1 MIWYLSAVVAALFYA
16 AQMLGMR
23 RLQRSYPIPV
33 YMAYIWL
40 GAGVLIGLVSL
51 HTDEELTGVNWPC
64 VLGAALGSWAG
75 MYAFNRAIRLQP
87 NLGYIDAVGTLRLGL
102 VYGLSIALFNAL
114 FEPLKLVALLGIAI
128 GVILIVGVRHG
139 GSPKESSRRWV
150 IWQLLAVLCFAVLLM
165 CVRIATADGADARVV
180 TSLVML
186 AAGLLYVASALHGR
200 HSLYPVSDR
209 SLILLT
215 IVASAIGNIAFFT
228 SLASAPNLA
237 YTDAIVNL
245 RLVILYGVAL
255 ATGVDQLDIPKALG
269 VALTFTCAALLG

>member
-1 MIWYLSAVVAALFYA
+1 MTWYLFALVAALFYA

-33 YMAYIWL
+33 YMTYIWL
-40 GAGVLIGLVSL
+40 GAGALIGLVSIR
-51 HTDEELTGVNWPC
+51 TAEEITRINWLC

-87 NLGYIDAVGTLRLGL
+87 NLGYVDAVGTLRLGL
-102 VYGLSIALFNAL
+102 VYGLSIALFDAV
-114 FEPLKLVALLGIAI
+114 FEPLKLAALLGIAV
-128 GVILIVGVRHG
+128 GVILIVGVQPGEPR
-139 GSPKESSRRWV
+139 KESERRWV
-150 IWQLLAVLCFAVLLM
+150 IWQLFAVLCFAMLLVCM
-165 CVRIATADGADARVV
+165 RMATTDGADARVV

-186 AAGLLYVASALHGR
+186 VAGLFYATSALYVR
-200 HSLYPVSDR
+200 QSLYPTSDR
-209 SLILLT
+209 FLLLLT
-215 IVASAIGNIAFFT
+215 IIASAIGNIAFFT
-228 SLASAPNLA
+228 SLASTPNLA

>member
-16 AQMLGMR
+16 AQMLGFR
-23 RLQRSYPIPV
+23 HLQRSYPIPV

-40 GAGVLIGLVSL
+40 GAGALIGLVSVR
-51 HTDEELTGVNWPC
+51 TGEEVVEVNWLC

-102 VYGLSIALFNAL
+102 VYGLSIALFNAV
-114 FEPLKLVALLGIAI
+114 FEPLKLVALLGIAV
-128 GVILIVGVRHG
+128 GVILIVGVRHE
-139 GSPKESSRRWV
+139 GSHKESSRRWV
-150 IWQLLAVLCFAVLLM
+150 IWQLFAVLCFAALLI
-165 CVRIATADGADARVV
+165 CVRMATSAGADARVV
-180 TSLVML
+180 TALVML
-186 AAGLLYVASALHGR
+186 VAGLLYVASALRGR
-200 HSLYPVSDR
+200 QSLYLANNR

-215 IVASAIGNIAFFT
+215 IIASAIGNIAFFT

-237 YTDAIVNL
+237 YTDAVVNL

-255 ATGVDQLDIPKALG
+255 ATGVDQLDIAKALG
-269 VALTFTCAALLG
+269 VALTFICAALLG

>member
-1 MIWYLSAVVAALFYA
+1 
-16 AQMLGMR
+16 MLGLR

-40 GAGVLIGLVSL
+40 GAGVLIGLVSIR
-51 HTDEELTGVNWPC
+51 TGKELTGINWFC
-64 VLGAALGSWAG
+64 VLGAALSSWAG

-102 VYGLSIALFNAL
+102 VYGLSIALFSAV
-114 FEPLKLVALLGIAI
+114 FEPLKLVALLGIAV
-128 GVILIVGVRHG
+128 GVILIVGVRRG
-139 GSPKESSRRWV
+139 ESPKVSSRQWV
-150 IWQLLAVLCFAVLLM
+150 IWQLFAVLCFAALLM
-165 CVRIATADGADARVV
+165 CARMATADGIDARVV
-180 TSLVML
+180 TSMVML
-186 AAGLLYVASALHGR
+186 VAGLLYVASALHTR
-200 HSLYPVSDR
+200 QSLYPAGDR

-215 IVASAIGNIAFFT
+215 IIASAVGNIAFFT

-255 ATGVDQLDIPKALG
+255 ATGVDQLDITKALG
-269 VALTFTCAALLG
+269 VALAFICAALLG